1 MTGQHVIYD
10 EAARFS
16 LAADESAAAD
26 RQLEADFAR
35 VTLIRASRSQGT
47 PWARIGATQ
56 GKPPKVAKRDA
67 KRLTAATRRAWYL
80 QHNQEDT

>member
-1 MTGQHVIYD
+1 MTGQHATSG
-10 EAARFS
+10 ETPS
-16 LAADESAAAD
+16 LPLAAGESTAAD

-67 KRLTAATRRAWYL
+67 KRLTARTRRAWYL
-80 QHNQEDT
+80 QHNAEG